1 MSAVRSARLV
11 PCTAAALVALA
22 LVAAP
27 ASAQQTTVNFTLGGF
42 VPRGYDARVSGD
54 VLVANEDF
62 LTIRVRDFRSVAIG
76 GEWLVPFGRFV
87 EGGVGISYTQK
98 TVPSVYADFVDN
110 DGSEI
115 EQDTRLRRV
124 PVDFT
129 ARVLPFG
136 QDAPIQPYVGIGL
149 TAIRWHY
156 NEFGEFV
163 DFDAGRR
170 VIEGEFIA
178 DGTRAG
184 LVALGGVRFTANR
197 ATAGFEVRY
206 YKADA
211 ELDDRFAGSRLD
223 LGGWNYQVTA
233 GFRF

>member
-1 MSAVRSARLV
+1 LLL
-11 PCTAAALVALA
+11 TG
-22 LVAAP
+22 VAAP
-27 ASAQQTTVNFTLGGF
+27 ASAQQTVNFTIGGF
-42 VPRGYDARVSGD
+42 VPRGYDARVSDD
-54 VLVANEDF
+54 VLVANESF
-62 LTIRVRDFRSVAIG
+62 LTLLVDDFRSVAVG
-76 GEWLVPFGRFV
+76 GEWLFPFGRFV
-87 EGGVGISYTQK
+87 EAGVGLSYTQK
-98 TVPSVYADFVDN
+98 TVPSVYADFVDR

-136 QDAPIQPYVGIGL
+136 QDVPIQPYVGVGL

-156 NEFGEFV
+156 NEFGEFI

-170 VIEGEFIA
+170 IIDGEFIA
-178 DGTRAG
+178 DGTQAG
-184 LVALGGVRFTANR
+184 LVALGGVRFSSNR

-211 ELDDRFAGSRLD
+211 PLPLDFAGSRLD

-233 GFRF
+233 GVRF

>member
-1 MSAVRSARLV
+1 M
-11 PCTAAALVALA
+11 AAALAA
-22 LVAAP
+22 LVLAATP
-27 ASAQQTTVNFTLGGF
+27 AAAQQTVNFTLGGF
-42 VPRGYDARVSGD
+42 VPRAYDARVGGD

-62 LTIRVRDFRSVAIG
+62 LTIRVRDFRSVSVG
-76 GEWLVPFGRFV
+76 GEWLVPFGRFA
-87 EGGVGISYTQK
+87 EAGVGVSYTQK
-98 TVPSVYADFVDN
+98 TVPSGYADFVDS
-110 DGSEI
+110 DGSEVN
-115 EQDTRLRRV
+115 QQTRLRRV

-129 ARVLPFG
+129 ARLLPFG
-136 QDAPIQPYVGIGL
+136 LDAPIQPYVGVGL

-156 NEFGEFV
+156 SEFGEFI

-170 VIEGEFIA
+170 VFDGEYTI

-184 LVALGGVRFTANR
+184 VVALGGVRFTNNR

-211 ELDDRFAGSRLD
+211 PLPSDFAGPRLD

-233 GFRF
+233 GVRF